1 MDKKLLEDYEV
12 EDFIVD
18 ESFINY
24 HFKSN
29 AIDCKFWKE
38 WLLKNPGKSSLVNE
52 ANELISLLSLSLSEE
67 EYKIEFLK
75 IKSVVEQSGEPT
87 GLSGLKKIPVVK
99 SRRRRFIR
107 YALVISLIIFS
118 GMFWFFRHSEN
129 ETEILRTVVNNTNMP
144 KELVLSD
151 STVVTLE
158 PNAKIEYPEVF
169 KSKLR
174 NVYLQGNA
182 NFKVKRNIE
191 HPFKVHSENMVATV
205 LGTVFNIKKS
215 GDSALVV
222 ELLKGKLN
230 VEILNSKMETE
241 QSIILTPNERAVYV
255 RNDKHLYKNLIIN
268 QHSLNFKQS
277 GFDDVAAQIKSV
289 FGITL
294 VNESPKKQW
303 SFTGTFKNSTA
314 KDIIENICLVKN
326 LTYSEQG
333 DSILIK

>member
-1 MDKKLLEDYEV
+1 MDKKLLENYEV

-24 HFKSN
+24 HFNSN
-29 AIDCKFWKE
+29 TNDSEFWKA
-38 WLLKNPGKSSLVNE
+38 WLLKNPEKSLLVNE
-52 ANELISLLSLSLSEE
+52 ANDLISLLSISLSEE
-67 EYKIEFLK
+67 EYKSEFLK
-75 IKSVVEQSGEPT
+75 IKSVVEQSGESD
-87 GLSGLKKIPVVK
+87 LSGLKKFPVVK
-99 SRRRRFIR
+99 SRRRRAVR
-107 YALVISLIIFS
+107 YALVISLINFS
-118 GMFWFFRHSEN
+118 GIFWFFRHSEN

-144 KELVLSD
+144 QELVLND
-151 STVVTLE
+151 STIVTLE
-158 PNAKIEYPEVF
+158 PKAKIEYPEVF

-182 NFKVKRNIE
+182 NFKVKRDVE

-241 QSIILTPNERAVYV
+241 QSVILTPNERAVYI
-255 RNDKHLYKNLIIN
+255 RDDKHLYKNLIVT

-277 GFDDVAAQIKSV
+277 GFDDVAAQIKLV

-326 LTYSEQG
+326 LTYSEHG

>member
-1 MDKKLLEDYEV
+1 MDKKLLENYEV

-24 HFKSN
+24 HFNSN
-29 AIDCKFWKE
+29 INDSEFWKA
-38 WLLKNPGKSSLVNE
+38 WLIKNPEKSLLVNE
-52 ANELISLLSLSLSEE
+52 ANELIRLLSISLSEE
-67 EYKIEFLK
+67 EYKNEFLK
-75 IKSVVEQSGEPT
+75 IKNVVEQSGEPA
-87 GLSGLKKIPVVK
+87 GLSRLKKIPAVK
-99 SRRRRFIR
+99 SRRRRAVR
-107 YALVISLIIFS
+107 YALAIFLIIFS
-118 GMFWFFRHSEN
+118 GMFWFFNRSGN
-129 ETEILRTVVNNTNMP
+129 DTEKLTAITNNTGIP
-144 KELVLSD
+144 KELILSD

-182 NFKVKRNIE
+182 NFKVKRDVE

-241 QSIILTPNERAVYV
+241 QSVILTPNERAVYI
-255 RNDKHLYKNLIIN
+255 RDDKHLYKNLIVT

-277 GFDDVAAQIKSV
+277 NFDDIAAQIKLV

-294 VNESPKKQW
+294 INESPKKQW

-326 LTYSEQG
+326 LSYSEHG

>member
-1 MDKKLLEDYEV
+1 MNKKLLENYEV

-24 HFKSN
+24 HFNSN
-29 AIDCKFWKE
+29 TNDSEFWKA
-38 WLLKNPGKSSLVNE
+38 WLLKNPEKATLVNE
-52 ANELISLLSLSLSEE
+52 ANDLINLLSISLSEE
-67 EYKIEFLK
+67 EYKIDFLK
-75 IKSVVEQSGEPT
+75 IKSVIEHSGES
-87 GLSGLKKIPVVK
+87 GLSGLKKFPVVK
-99 SRRRRFIR
+99 SRRRRTVT
-107 YALVISLIIFS
+107 YALVLSLIIFS
-118 GMFWFFRHSEN
+118 GLFWFISRSGNDSEKL
-129 ETEILRTVVNNTNMP
+129 TSMTNNTGIP
-144 KELVLSD
+144 KELILSD

-158 PNAKIEYPEVF
+158 PKAKIEYPEVF

-182 NFKVKRNIE
+182 NFKVKRDVE

-241 QSIILTPNERAVYV
+241 QSVILTPNERAVYV
-255 RNDKHLYKNLIIN
+255 RNDKHLYKNLIVN

-277 GFDDVAAQIKSV
+277 GFDDVAAEIKLV

-326 LTYSEQG
+326 LTYSEHG

>member
-1 MDKKLLEDYEV
+1 MDKKLLENYEV

-24 HFKSN
+24 HFNSN
-29 AIDCKFWKE
+29 SNDCEFWKE

-52 ANELISLLSLSLSEE
+52 ANDLISLLSISLSEE
-67 EYKIEFLK
+67 EYKCEFLK
-75 IKSVVEQSGEPT
+75 IKSAVEQSGESD
-87 GLSGLKKIPVVK
+87 LSGLKKFPVVK
-99 SRRRRFIR
+99 SRRRRAVR

-144 KELVLSD
+144 QELVLND
-151 STVVTLE
+151 STIVTLE
-158 PNAKIEYPEVF
+158 PKAKIEYPEVF

-182 NFKVKRNIE
+182 NFKVKRDVE

-241 QSIILTPNERAVYV
+241 QSVILTPNERAVYV
-255 RNDKHLYKNLIIN
+255 RNDKHLYKNLIVT

-277 GFDDVAAQIKSV
+277 GFDDVAAQIKLV

-326 LTYSEQG
+326 LTYSEHG

>member
-1 MDKKLLEDYEV
+1 MDKKLLVDYGV

-18 ESFINY
+18 ESFINC
-24 HFKSN
+24 HFNSN
-29 AIDCKFWKE
+29 QKDSEFWGA
-38 WLLKNPGKSSLVNE
+38 WLAEHPGKAAIAKE
-52 ANELISLLSLSLSEE
+52 AFDLIGILSISLSAE
-67 EYKIEFLK
+67 EYKSEFIK
-75 IKSVVEQSGEPT
+75 IKNAVEKSGTP
-87 GLSGLKKIPVVK
+87 SGQMSLKKIPSGNTRK
-99 SRRRRFIR
+99 KRAIS
-107 YALVISLIIFS
+107 YALVIGLIIFS
-118 GMFWFFRHSEN
+118 GIFWFFHRSEN
-129 ETEILRTVVNNTNMP
+129 EPEILTTMVNNTNVP
-144 KELVLSD
+144 KKLILSD

-158 PNAKIEYPEVF
+158 PNAKIEYPKVF

-182 NFKVKRNIE
+182 NFKVKRDIE

-215 GDSALVV
+215 GDSALMV

-230 VEILNSKMETE
+230 VEIFNSKMETE

-255 RNDKHLYKNLIIN
+255 RNDQHLYKNLIVS
-268 QHSLNFKQS
+268 QHALNFKQS
-277 GFDDVAAQIKSV
+277 NFDDVAAQIKLV

-303 SFTGTFKNSTA
+303 SFTGTFENSSA

-326 LTYSEQG
+326 LTYSEHG
-333 DSILIK
+333 DTILIK

>member
-1 MDKKLLEDYEV
+1 MDKKLLADYGV
-12 EDFIVD
+12 EDFIID
-18 ESFINY
+18 ETFINY
-24 HFKSN
+24 YFNSN
-29 AIDCKFWKE
+29 QKDSEFWKE
-38 WLLKNPGKSSLVNE
+38 WLAEHPAKAVIANE
-52 ANELISLLSLSLSEE
+52 AYEMIGVLSISISKE
-67 EYKIEFLK
+67 EYKSEFLK
-75 IKSVVEQSGEPT
+75 IKNAIEKPGSDLGQFN
-87 GLSGLKKIPVVK
+87 LKKIPSGNTRKKRVV
-99 SRRRRFIR
+99 S
-107 YALVISLIIFS
+107 YALVIFLIICS
-118 GMFWFFRHSEN
+118 GMFWFFYHSEN
-129 ETEILRTVVNNTNMP
+129 EPEILTAMVNNTNMP
-144 KELVLSD
+144 KKLILSD
-151 STVVTLE
+151 STIVTLE
-158 PNAKIEYPEVF
+158 PNAKIEYPKVF

-241 QSIILTPNERAVYV
+241 QSVILTPNERAVYV
-255 RNDKHLYKNLIIN
+255 RNDKHLYKNLIVT

-277 GFDDVAAQIKSV
+277 NFDDVAAQIKLV
-289 FGITL
+289 FGKTL

-326 LTYSEQG
+326 LTYSEHG
-333 DSILIK
+333 DTILIK

>member
-1 MDKKLLEDYEV
+1 MDKKLLVDYGI

-18 ESFINY
+18 ESFVNY
-24 HFKSN
+24 HFNSN
-29 AIDCKFWKE
+29 QKDSEFWKA
-38 WLLKNPGKSSLVNE
+38 WLAEHPGKTAIANE
-52 ANELISLLSLSLSEE
+52 AYEMIGLLSISLSKE
-67 EYKIEFLK
+67 EYKSEFLK
-75 IKSVVEQSGEPT
+75 IKSAIEKSRPPSSQ
-87 GLSGLKKIPVVK
+87 LSLKKIPSGN
-99 SRRRRFIR
+99 SRKKRVIS
-107 YALVISLIIFS
+107 YTLVIALIIFS
-118 GMFWFFRHSEN
+118 GIFWFFHRSQN
-129 ETEILRTVVNNTNMP
+129 EQEVLTAMVNNTNVP
-144 KELVLSD
+144 KKLILSD
-151 STVVTLE
+151 STIVTLE
-158 PNAKIEYPEVF
+158 PNAKIEYPKVF
-169 KSKLR
+169 KSELR

-241 QSIILTPNERAVYV
+241 QSVVLTPNERAVYV
-255 RNDKHLYKNLIIN
+255 RDDKHLYKNLIVS

-277 GFDDVAAQIKSV
+277 DFDDVAAQIKLV

-303 SFTGTFKNSTA
+303 SFTGEFKNSTP

-326 LTYSEQG
+326 LTYSEHG
-333 DSILIK
+333 DTILIK

>member
-1 MDKKLLEDYEV
+1 MDKKLLADYRV

-18 ESFINY
+18 ESFVNY
-24 HFKSN
+24 YFNSGQKDSE
-29 AIDCKFWKE
+29 FWKV
-38 WLLKNPGKSSLVNE
+38 WLAEHPEKTSIAKE
-52 ANELISLLSLSLSEE
+52 AYEMIGVLSISLSKE
-67 EYKIEFLK
+67 EYKSEFLK
-75 IKSVVEQSGEPT
+75 IKNAIEKSGTSPG
-87 GLSGLKKIPVVK
+87 GLNLKKIPSGNTRKKRVI
-99 SRRRRFIR
+99 S

-118 GMFWFFRHSEN
+118 GLFWFFRHSEN
-129 ETEILRTVVNNTNMP
+129 EPEILITMVNNTNMP
-144 KELVLSD
+144 KELVLND

-215 GDSALVV
+215 GDSALVI

-241 QSIILTPNERAVYV
+241 QSVILTPNERAVYV
-255 RNDKHLYKNLIIN
+255 RDDKHLYKNLIVT

-277 GFDDVAAQIKSV
+277 DFDDVAAQIKLV

-314 KDIIENICLVKN
+314 KDIVENICLVKN
-326 LTYSEQG
+326 LTYSEHG
-333 DSILIK
+333 DTILIK